1 MVKTLLSCPRLQDT
15 IYCCQPVT
23 ASKRLT
29 LTLTETP
36 RRPGPDAW
44 TRAGAECRS
53 PQEQT
58 VRPGARRR
66 HSGTKGVCI
75 SIDAAKREDVKIKV
89 Y

>member
-1 MVKTLLSCPRLQDT
+1 MVKRLLSCPRYHLLLSA
-15 IYCCQPVT
+15 QP

-66 HSGTKGVCI
+66 YSGTKGVCI